1 MKILFVC
8 SGNTCRSPLAA
19 AFARKLA
26 EERRMYNLSF
36 DSAGTGALD
45 GGGASEAAILVGL
58 ERGVDLSA
66 HRTRALTPALI
77 AHSDFVLV
85 MGPQHLDTVRIH
97 GSESKVRLLDH
108 FTSGGETANAIND
121 PFGGS
126 LDDYRT
132 TASEL
137 QRQVERLLDRLVER
151 GTR

>member
-19 AFARKLA
+19 AFARRVA
-26 EERRMYNLSF
+26 EERRLYNLSF

-77 AHSDFVLV
+77 AESDFVLV

-97 GSESKVRLLDH
+97 GSESKVQLLDQ

-126 LDDYRT
+126 LDDYRA

-137 QRQVERLLDRLVER
+137 QRQVERLLDRIVER
-151 GTR
+151 GPR